1 MPLKHAFTCAIADD
15 SADAAAGKVVP
26 SNWNADH
33 TVLNGVDFPAE
44 APAQPS
50 ADNMRLY
57 GKKLASRM
65 MAAFK
70 SLLEVDQLLQ
80 TYVGDGQT
88 SLWLANNGTTS
99 LTTIAASTPT
109 TAGTATNGNIALTSK
124 VQSINAVEFLVTTA
138 ATTAVASFRYTAP
151 QWVRGNTVGGGFFF
165 HMRCAPATGASNT
178 SMRYFMGMRQATA
191 APTDVE
197 PSTTVHCIGFGWDS
211 ADANCQIFTNDGT
224 GTATK
229 TDLGASWPVP
239 VTDRAAMYD
248 LFIFAPP
255 NNSNV
260 YVTVI
265 DLADGKAYSNSF
277 SADIPPQTTYL
288 TPTSY
293 ASVGGVSSVVGIRF
307 ASCFIEALT

>member
-1 MPLKHAFTCAIADD
+1 MTLKHTTQATGTNDPAKQVSVTAWNENHTIAD
-15 SADAAAGKVVP
+15 
-26 SNWNADH
+26 
-33 TVLNGVDFPAE
+33 GVDFPSE
-44 APAQPS
+44 SPAQPS
-50 ADNMRLY
+50 ADNLRLY

-70 SLLEVDQLLQ
+70 SSLEVDQLLQ
-80 TYVGDGQT
+80 TYIGDGQS

-99 LTTIAASTPT
+99 LTTIGASTAT
-109 TAGTATNGNIALTSK
+109 TAGTATNAGVALTSK

-138 ATTAVASFRYTAP
+138 STTAVASFRYTAT
-151 QWVRGNTVGGGFFF
+151 QWVRGNTVSGGFFF

-178 SMRYFMGMRQATA
+178 SMRYFMGMRVATA

-197 PSTTVHCIGFGWDS
+197 PSTTVNCIGFGWDS
-211 ADANCQIFTNDGT
+211 ADTNCQIFTNDGS

-248 LFIFAPP
+248 LFIFAPA
-255 NNSNV
+255 NNSSV

-277 SADIPPQTTYL
+277 SADIPSQTTYL